1 LKKAPTPT
9 PPTRPIQADNSP
21 LDQPAATVLFMRLI
35 IHADSTAHQNRP
47 RSADGDL
54 AGRPAVLV

>member
-1 LKKAPTPT
+1 
-9 PPTRPIQADNSP
+9 
-21 LDQPAATVLFMRLI
+21 MRLI

-54 AGRPAVLV
+54 VGRPAVLV